1 MKKNNVEMSSSNEE
15 EHEKNKNNIYSWG
28 FGKYGEL
35 GEKEINYSLEPIK
48 INLILNKREEISKI
62 ECGEYHSSFI
72 TNNSNIYMFG
82 KNIFG
87 QLGLNH
93 TNYIFEPELLKFE
106 EKITIIKISLGG
118 EHTLLL
124 SEQKNLYS
132 FGLNI
137 FGQLGL
143 GDNINRILPTNVDL
157 TLNYG
162 EEIKNISAGAQH
174 SLILTSNNRIFSCG
188 FGKNGSTG
196 FGICDDINIF
206 TQINF
211 DNLDVFNN
219 ISKISS
225 GVFHSGFIFDNNT
238 KICIWGI
245 GDVLKYN
252 ELNVL
257 NFENIEEEIK
267 IKDIKI
273 GDDFF
278 IILTENGN
286 IYTSG
291 SNSKGQLG
299 IGNYD
304 SNTKLNKVP
313 ISENIDNINVGYE
326 HIIAITKNKK
336 IFGWGSN
343 EYGQL
348 SQNEYSTY
356 NTPTYLKNI
365 TNLISINISSG
376 GYHNIGIF
384 HSKLTSSNK
393 NNIIKISSSLENN
406 IQEIIES
413 TNQTK
418 EIKDK
423 ISSLTT
429 TNNMLDKKLKILF
442 QKQKELGVVP
452 LNDLSSYSRNFNN
465 NFEITLSELDI
476 DENSEIGKGTFGE
489 VRKGI
494 WRGEEVAIKFL
505 KSSMLS
511 SQESIKSFIDECN
524 IMKNLHHPN
533 ILLFMGACTTGPE
546 FFVVT
551 EYCENGN
558 LFELLHINQ
567 SQKLTYEDVRRIAL
581 EIAYGVNYLHSFKPP
596 ILHRDLKSMNVLLDR
611 NLQVKL
617 ADFGN
622 TKYLDIQMTK
632 QKGTFQ
638 WMAPEVIRG
647 NVYSEKSDVFSFGII
662 MNELV
667 MRIPPYQ
674 GKDKKEVARKV
685 VRNPEYRPIIGKKV
699 PKDWI
704 DLMVKC
710 YAHEEKKR
718 PGFNE
723 IIDCLKKMKLPK
735 DFIYVPK

>member
-1 MKKNNVEMSSSNEE
+1 MNSSNED
-15 EHEKNKNNIYSWG
+15 KLLNNKIHIFSWG

-48 INLILNKREEISKI
+48 ININLNLKEEISKI
-62 ECGEYHSSFI
+62 DCGEYHSSFI
-72 TNNSNIYMFG
+72 TNNSNIYIFG

-93 TNYIFEPELLKFE
+93 LNYVSHPQLIKFE
-106 EKITIIKISLGG
+106 EKIKISKVSLGG
-118 EHTLLL
+118 EHTLIL
-124 SEQKNLYS
+124 SEQNILYS

-143 GDNINRILPTNVDL
+143 GDNSNRQFPTNVYL
-157 TLNYG
+157 SLNYG
-162 EEIKNISAGAQH
+162 EEIKKISAGAQH
-174 SLILTSNNRIFSCG
+174 SIILTDKNRIFSCG
-188 FGKNGSTG
+188 FGKNASTG
-196 FGICDDINIF
+196 FGISDDINIF

-211 DNLDVFNN
+211 ENDIFNN
-219 ISKISS
+219 ISLISS
-225 GVFHSGFIFDNNT
+225 GVYHSAFLFDQNN

-245 GDVLKYN
+245 GDILKYN
-252 ELNVL
+252 ELTIFNL
-257 NFENIEEEIK
+257 DKIENEIK
-267 IKDIKI
+267 IKDFKI
-273 GDDFF
+273 GDDF
-278 IILTENGN
+278 IIFLTENGN
-286 IYTSG
+286 VYSTG
-291 SNSKGQLG
+291 NNNKGQLG
-299 IGNYD
+299 IGNYE
-304 SNTKLNKVP
+304 SNIKLNKIN
-313 ISENIDNINVGYE
+313 ISENIESINVGYE
-326 HIIAITKNKK
+326 HIIIKTKNNK
-336 IFGWGSN
+336 IYGWGSN

-348 SQNEYSTY
+348 SQKDFSNY
-356 NTPTYLKNI
+356 NLPTHLQNI
-365 TNLISINISSG
+365 TNLNPIKISCG
-376 GYHNIGIF
+376 GYHNLII
-384 HSKLTSSNK
+384 SKEEINNNNNNSNNNNSTIIKLSSN
-393 NNIIKISSSLENN
+393 LENN
-406 IQEIIES
+406 IPEITLNI
-413 TNQTK
+413 NKLK
-418 EIKDK
+418 ELKDT
-423 ISSLTT
+423 ISSLSIS
-429 TNNMLDKKLKILF
+429 NNIMDKKLKILI
-442 QKQKELGVVP
+442 QKQKDLGVVP
-452 LNDLSSYSRNFNN
+452 LNDLSSYSRGFDND
-465 NFEITLSELDI
+465 FEISLEELEI
-476 DENSEIGKGTFGE
+476 EENSEIGKGTFGE
-489 VRKGI
+489 VRKGY
-494 WRGEEVAIKFL
+494 WRGEEIAIKFL

-511 SQESIKSFIDECN
+511 SQESIKSFIEECN

-533 ILLFMGACTTGPE
+533 ILLFMGACTKGPE

-567 SQKLTYEDVRRIAL
+567 SQKLNYEDVRRIAL

-647 NVYSEKSDVFSFGII
+647 NVYTEKSDVFSFGII

-674 GKDKKEVARKV
+674 GKDKKDVARKV
-685 VRNPEYRPIIGKKV
+685 VRNPDYRPIIGKKV

-710 YAHEEKKR
+710 YSHEEKKR
-718 PGFNE
+718 PNFNE
-723 IIDCLKKMKLPK
+723 IIDCLKKMRLPK
-735 DFIYVPK
+735 EFIYGPK